1 MSQVSGRRHVDRRHA
16 WIAVA
21 LAVLGSASLVALQAG
36 CRAKATPSQC
46 DQLLDRYATLVV
58 SEKYKDASAAVS
70 AAQLQSLQQY
80 EKSEARS
87 DDAFKNCSS
96 EVSQPEFQCAMNAP
110 TADAFEKCLE

>member
-1 MSQVSGRRHVDRRHA
+1 VSP
-16 WIAVA
+16 IAGNTRTAIA
-21 LAVLGSASLVALQAG
+21 LLGFAAAAGLLAG

-58 SEKYKDASAAVS
+58 TEKYGQDASAEQIVK
-70 AAQLQSLQQY
+70 LQQY

-96 EVSQPEFQCAMNAP
+96 EVSQREFGCAMNAP

>member
-1 MSQVSGRRHVDRRHA
+1 VSPVAGRVGVVLLGC
-16 WIAVA
+16 VA
-21 LAVLGSASLVALQAG
+21 MAGVLAG

-58 SEKYKDASAAVS
+58 TEKYGQDASAE
-70 AAQLQSLQQY
+70 QILKLQQY

-96 EVSQPEFQCAMNAP
+96 EVSQPEFQCAMSAP

>member
-1 MSQVSGRRHVDRRHA
+1 VSPV
-16 WIAVA
+16 
-21 LAVLGSASLVALQAG
+21 AG

-46 DQLLDRYATLVV
+46 DQLLERYAMLVV
-58 SEKYKDASAAVS
+58 TEKYKDASEADI
-70 AAQLQSLQQY
+70 QREQQK
-80 EKSEARS
+80 EKGEARS

>member
-1 MSQVSGRRHVDRRHA
+1 MSAVAGRRPCFVF
-16 WIAVA
+16 VA
-21 LAVLGSASLVALQAG
+21 LLCGAACVTG

-46 DQLLDRYATLVV
+46 DQLLERYAMLVV
-58 SEKYKDASAAVS
+58 TEKYKDASAADI
-70 AAQLQSLQQY
+70 QREQQH

-96 EVSQPEFQCAMNAP
+96 EVSQPEFQCAMSAP

>member
-1 MSQVSGRRHVDRRHA
+1 MSPVVVRAGLVGAALLSLM
-16 WIAVA
+16 AV
-21 LAVLGSASLVALQAG
+21 AG

-46 DQLLDRYATLVV
+46 DQLLERYALLVV
-58 SEKYKDASAAVS
+58 TEKYGKDASPEEITK
-70 AAQLQSLQQY
+70 LQQY

-96 EVSQPEFQCAMNAP
+96 EVSQPEFKCAMAAP

>member
-1 MSQVSGRRHVDRRHA
+1 MPPVTGQGRFFAVVSV
-16 WIAVA
+16 
-21 LAVLGSASLVALQAG
+21 LACLVGLAG

-46 DQLLDRYATLVV
+46 DQLLERYAMLVV
-58 SEKYKDASAAVS
+58 TEKYKDASAEDI
-70 AAQLQSLQQY
+70 QREQQK

-96 EVSQPEFQCAMNAP
+96 EVSQPELQCAMKAA

>member
-1 MSQVSGRRHVDRRHA
+1 VPPVAGRTLC
-16 WIAVA
+16 IASVA
-21 LAVLGSASLVALQAG
+21 LLCCVAG

-46 DQLLDRYATLVV
+46 DQLLERYAMLVV
-58 SEKYKDASAAVS
+58 TEKYKDASAADI
-70 AAQLQSLQQY
+70 QREQQK

-96 EVSQPEFQCAMNAP
+96 EVSQPELQCAMSAP